1 MCRQYGLFTV
11 VERAAGVFAVE
22 LLDGENAGR
31 SFPIHGQF
39 LRERVTTEARLA
51 ERTWCLYALVLY
63 NDIQDRALCNALH
76 DLYLTL
82 FTGNRSVTTQSIEL
96 DFSTCVCAC
105 TDSRRPARAV
115 EDQTFRACFA
125 NVFVRSYSR
134 LNAR

>member
-1 MCRQYGLFTV
+1 M
-11 VERAAGVFAVE
+11 E

-31 SFPIHGQF
+31 SFPIHGEF
-39 LRERVTTEARLA
+39 LRERVATEARLA

-96 DFSTCVCAC
+96 ETFQRVCVC
-105 TDSRRPARAV
+105 V
-115 EDQTFRACFA
+115 H
-125 NVFVRSYSR
+125 
-134 LNAR
+134 